1 MILMNT
7 SELSTIN
14 PFFVMEILE
23 EAQQL
28 EKKGMKI
35 VHLEIGEPIEK
46 VDHRIISFAK
56 KALDRNKDK
65 YTNSLGLIE
74 LRLLISKYYKNNF
87 NLSIDPNRII
97 LTLGSSGAIILSILS
112 STNYGDEIII
122 VKPHYPCYPQ
132 IIKILGRK
140 VKFFETFEKDN
151 YQINFKKLSNSIT
164 KKTKALIINSPSN
177 PTSISQ
183 SEEILKKI
191 SGLKI
196 QVISDEIYQGLS
208 ISNKISSIFKYNSTK
223 TIVVNGFSKL
233 YSMTGWR
240 LGYCI
245 LPKKIIRVGQKL
257 QQNMFICAPTLSQHA
272 ATKAFSIPEKNKNVL
287 LMSYKKK
294 RDYLI
299 KNLNK
304 MGINID
310 YYPDSA
316 FYIFCDFSKFTNN
329 SLMFCKEILNKTGLA
344 LAPGIDFGDNYKNF
358 VRISYAGSF
367 SDLRK
372 GVKLL
377 SNFLMKY
384 NV

>member
-1 MILMNT
+1 MNT

-46 VDHRIISFAK
+46 VNHKIISFAK

-164 KKTKALIINSPSN
+164 KKTKAIF
-177 PTSISQ
+177 PTFI
-183 SEEILKKI
+183 
-191 SGLKI
+191 
-196 QVISDEIYQGLS
+196 
-208 ISNKISSIFKYNSTK
+208 T
-223 TIVVNGFSKL
+223 T
-233 YSMTGWR
+233 
-240 LGYCI
+240 
-245 LPKKIIRVGQKL
+245 PKDI
-257 QQNMFICAPTLSQHA
+257 
-272 ATKAFSIPEKNKNVL
+272 
-287 LMSYKKK
+287 
-294 RDYLI
+294 YLI
-299 KNLNK
+299 QLQLYRSYLNYHKNNAPSYYCYSSFKFHVVYVVLQMFMKENK
-304 MGINID
+304 
-310 YYPDSA
+310 
-316 FYIFCDFSKFTNN
+316 
-329 SLMFCKEILNKTGLA
+329 
-344 LAPGIDFGDNYKNF
+344 
-358 VRISYAGSF
+358 
-367 SDLRK
+367 LR
-372 GVKLL
+372 
-377 SNFLMKY
+377 
-384 NV
+384 